1 MTQPTQDACEQEMEA
16 FLRDGGTLAML
27 RDVSAD
33 SLEQLYSLAFNDYQ
47 AGKWETAHKV
57 FQALCMLD
65 HYDVRFFLG
74 LGACRQSACPIAD
87 VPLLGPRVALGR
99 AECLVLVESGLS
111 TIGPL
116 STKADFAV
124 IASIGPIA
132 VGPLPDTAN
141 YIADTERCCS
151 DQTTSAAAF
160 NRAAISSAT
169 IANPAPTRKVTSAPK
184 RSQTSPAMTLAN
196 SIATPVI
203 RLNAPN
209 AEPRRSAG
217 A

>member
-74 LGACRQSACPIAD
+74 LGACRQSMGQFEQAVQSYSYGAVID
-87 VPLLGPRVALGR
+87 VNEPRFPFHA
-99 AECLVLVESGLS
+99 AECHLQLGDLDGAESGFYSARAL
-111 TIGPL
+111 
-116 STKADFAV
+116 A
-124 IASIGPIA
+124 
-132 VGPLPDTAN
+132 TAHPEH
-141 YIADTERCCS
+141 AALAER
-151 DQTTSAAAF
+151 
-160 NRAAISSAT
+160 
-169 IANPAPTRKVTSAPK
+169 
-184 RSQTSPAMTLAN
+184 
-196 SIATPVI
+196 
-203 RLNAPN
+203 
-209 AEPRRSAG
+209 AG
-217 A
+217 ALLEAVLIRKDQQHDSNSD